1 MTEVHSLQFGN
12 IDLWERLATDAGI
25 SGAIKTERVSLMKH
39 IKVPTAVYD
48 RAAQPR
54 KQKRD
59 RDRQEPAEANPP
71 PSATKPTCIHLDLEN
86 LKSFEVVDQQFE
98 QWGVT
103 FMNAIALQPS
113 NPAFPPRSGTMVLIG
128 GPRSGWL
135 EASFRYPASF
145 VSCFVTSSR
154 QVVLCAY
161 NWENNAIAQVEMPE
175 ANLAGSNSAIAPN
188 RQLTLEAANIYR
200 ITLYAF
206 DGQFSLDD
214 FQFCLSM
221 ENP

>member
-1 MTEVHSLQFGN
+1 MTEVQDLQFGN
-12 IDLWERLATDAGI
+12 IDLLERLATDACI
-25 SGAIKTERVSLMKH
+25 SGAVTTERVSLMKH
-39 IKVPTAVYD
+39 IKVPTAVYE
-48 RAAQPR
+48 RPKQAESNPQSSAA
-54 KQKRD
+54 
-59 RDRQEPAEANPP
+59 N
-71 PSATKPTCIHLDLEN
+71 PTCIHLDLDD
-86 LKSFEVVDQQFE
+86 LKSFEVVNQQFE
-98 QWGVT
+98 QLGVT

-128 GPRSGWL
+128 GPKSGWL

-161 NWENNAIAQVEMPE
+161 DSENNTIAQVEMPE

-188 RQLTLEAANIYR
+188 KQLTLEVPNIHR

-214 FQFCLSM
+214 FQFCLTV
-221 ENP
+221 ENH